1 MVRDLF
7 GFLNEYFGY
16 FLGGGGRGRGI
27 QKHQHVGFTTLT
39 ADRLK
44 PLVVS
49 YHVLP
54 MFIRPILQGL
64 GGQVR
69 SQRQRVTVHHFT
81 HISPASIGQSR
92 DGSRESKGPKWV
104 DSRPIDSTARHSKS
118 LFPCLFLLFCLFFF
132 FFLGGGGVGGGTKVG
147 PDKLGPPVR
156 VGSTW
161 INLDRLG
168 S

>member
-1 MVRDLF
+1 
-7 GFLNEYFGY
+7 
-16 FLGGGGRGRGI
+16 
-27 QKHQHVGFTTLT
+27 
-39 ADRLK
+39 
-44 PLVVS
+44 
-49 YHVLP
+49 
-54 MFIRPILQGL
+54 MFIQPILQGL

-104 DSRPIDSTARHSKS
+104 DSWPIDPTARHSKS
-118 LFPCLFLLFCLFFF
+118 LFPCLFVCFFF
-132 FFLGGGGVGGGTKVG
+132 FCFFLGGGGGEGTKVG
-147 PDKLGPPVR
+147 PDELGPPVR

-161 INLDRLG
+161 VNSDRLG